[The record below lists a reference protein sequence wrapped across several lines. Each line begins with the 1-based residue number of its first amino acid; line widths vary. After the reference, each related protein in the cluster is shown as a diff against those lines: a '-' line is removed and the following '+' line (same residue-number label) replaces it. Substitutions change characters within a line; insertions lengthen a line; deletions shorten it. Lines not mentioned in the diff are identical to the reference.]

1 MRWLRDL
8 RSALLP
14 SAPSGLA
21 LLTAAAG
28 VMLLASGAT
37 PSDPGRFMWL
47 VEHAPI
53 LLVEISHFLSSILGI
68 TLILLAFGLSR
79 RLDAAW
85 AATIA
90 CLPTA
95 AILALCK
102 GFDWEEAATL
112 MALLVI
118 AAPCR
123 EAFPRRARLTRME
136 ISPGWMLSALAA
148 MAGAALAGWW
158 SFQNLDYT
166 NLSVLKVMGDHDAE
180 RAIRSTVAAAV
191 LLLGVGIWRLLATPA
206 TPPVVGET
214 DPDYARVNAI
224 LAKACVIEPHAN
236 LALRGDK
243 RFLFSE
249 SGESFLMFGVR
260 GRSWIALGAPVGRHE
275 DRMELLWRFRELA
288 DAHAARLGVYGAGPD
303 DLPDLVELGFNIQKV
318 GETAAVPLDSF
329 SLEGR
334 RKGNL
339 RRSWRKTGEEGAS
352 FEVVPGAEARRYSG
366 ELRAVSDQW
375 LARHAGGEKTFTMGG
390 FEAPYVWQFPMAIV
404 RVGGRITAFATL
416 WTTAQ
421 RTAFSIDLMRYA
433 DDAPKDVMDFL
444 FVELLAWGREQ
455 GYVAFE
461 FGMAPLAGLEDRPLA
476 PILSRVGRLLF
487 ERGEDI
493 YNFRGVRRYKD
504 KYDPVWAPRYICSP
518 SKWSIPFLLADIG
531 ILTSGGIKGVGI
543 RPRKAAREPERRPTT
558 VEAA

>member
-53 LLVEISHFLSSILGI
+53 LLIEISHFLSSILGI
-68 TLILLAFGLSR
+68 TFVLLAFGLSR

-85 AATIA
+85 ATTIA

-102 GFDWEEAATL
+102 GFDWEEAAAL

-123 EAFPRRARLTRME
+123 AAFPRRARLTRME
-136 ISPGWMLSALAA
+136 ISPGWLLSALAA

-224 LAKACVIEPHAN
+224 LAKACVVEPHAN

-260 GRSWIALGAPVGRHE
+260 GRSWITVGAPVGRQE
-275 DRMELLWRFRELA
+275 DRLELLWRFRELA

-303 DLPDLVELGFNIQKV
+303 DLPDLVELGFAIQKV

-352 FEVVPGAEARRYSG
+352 FEVIPGSEARRFSG

-404 RVGGRITAFATL
+404 RVDGRITAFATL

-487 ERGEDI
+487 DRGEDI

-531 ILTSGGIKGVGI
+531 ILTSGGFKGVGI
-543 RPRKAAREPERRPTT
+543 RPRKAGREPERRPTA
-558 VEAA
+558 EAA

>member
-8 RSALLP
+8 RPALLH
-14 SAPSGLA
+14 SAPRGLA

-37 PSDPGRFMWL
+37 PSDPDRFMWL

-53 LLVEISHFLSSILGI
+53 LLIEISHFLSSILGI

-95 AILALCK
+95 AVLALCK
-102 GFDWEEAATL
+102 GFDWEEATAL
-112 MALLVI
+112 LALLVL

-136 ISPGWMLSALAA
+136 ISPGWLFSALAA

-224 LAKACVIEPHAN
+224 LAKACVVEPHAN

-260 GRSWIALGAPVGRHE
+260 GRSWIALGAPVGRQE
-275 DRMELLWRFRELA
+275 DRLELLWRFRELA
-288 DAHAARLGVYGAGPD
+288 DAHAARLGVYGAGPE
-303 DLPDLVELGFNIQKV
+303 DLPDLVELGFIIQKV

-339 RRSWRKTGEEGAS
+339 RRSWRKTGEEGAC
-352 FEVVPGAEARRYSG
+352 FEVVPGAQARRFSA

-416 WTTAQ
+416 WTTGQ
-421 RTAFSIDLMRYA
+421 RSAFSIDLMRYA

-531 ILTSGGIKGVGI
+531 ILTSGGFKGVGI
-543 RPRKAAREPERRPTT
+543 RPRKAPREPERRQTA
-558 VEAA
+558 EAA